1 MYKLQIN
8 MQTLNKTNKFL
19 IKNLKKNFNLK
30 KKKKI
35 FTVLKSPHVN
45 KKAREH
51 FIYNNFYCYNI
62 TLNIS
67 NIFFLIKTIIYL
79 KKKYSKNTNIKFKII
94 KKKKT
99 KKN

>member
-8 MQTLNKTNKFL
+8 IQTLNKTNKFL

-51 FIYNNFYCYNI
+51 FIYNNFYCYNFI
-62 TLNIS
+62 L
-67 NIFFLIKTIIYL
+67 IFNNFFNLINFLI
-79 KKKYSKNTNIKFKII
+79 
-94 KKKKT
+94 
-99 KKN
+99 